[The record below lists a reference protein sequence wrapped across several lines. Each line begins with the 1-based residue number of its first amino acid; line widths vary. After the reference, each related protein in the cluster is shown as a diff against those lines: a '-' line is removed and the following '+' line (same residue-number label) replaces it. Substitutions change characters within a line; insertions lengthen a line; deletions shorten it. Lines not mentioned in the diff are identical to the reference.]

1 MLTISCIYFVYRTF
15 FSLQLFPTLS
25 SAAPLTWPFPPQ
37 AASKAGARL
46 TCWPSPLRG
55 PSPVT
60 RVSTPSGTKAACF
73 RESDVRESP
82 TSCET
87 FQRFHLMLVFLSLLY
102 SKLPKRVKSF
112 FTDGVSPHALSLL
125 LPPLLQRLENSP
137 FPPFKPVLAVPGE
150 PAGPGR
156 GPVQAPLHLRT
167 GNHHLQRRTQG
178 GLAALQADPHREGKG
193 TTLQRTCSFH
203 GRR

>member
-1 MLTISCIYFVYRTF
+1 MHIFYLHF

-25 SAAPLTWPFPPQ
+25 PAAPLTRPFPPQ

-55 PSPVT
+55 PSPAT
-60 RVSTPSGTKAACF
+60 RVSTPSGTKAACS

-87 FQRFHLMLVFLSLLY
+87 FQRFVAHALVFVSLLY

-112 FTDGVSPHALSLL
+112 FTDGVSPHALMLL

-137 FPPFKPVLAVPGE
+137 CSPFKPVLAVPGE

-178 GLAALQADPHREGKG
+178 GLAAL
-193 TTLQRTCSFH
+193 
-203 GRR
+203 

>member
-1 MLTISCIYFVYRTF
+1 MHIFYLHFF

-73 RESDVRESP
+73 RESDVSGVSHELRNFPTPSP
-82 TSCET
+82 
-87 FQRFHLMLVFLSLLY
+87 HALVFLSLLY

-112 FTDGVSPHALSLL
+112 FTDGVSPHALMLL
-125 LPPLLQRLENSP
+125 LPPLLQRFENSP
-137 FPPFKPVLAVPGE
+137 FAPFKPVLAVPGE

-178 GLAALQADPHREGKG
+178 GLAAL
-193 TTLQRTCSFH
+193 
-203 GRR
+203 

>member
-1 MLTISCIYFVYRTF
+1 MHGLNCNQFAHFSLAAGTNTNPRPSLLHLSVVTLKILITTHSSLIVSFYMLTISCIYFIYIF

-73 RESDVRESP
+73 RESDVS
-82 TSCET
+82 
-87 FQRFHLMLVFLSLLY
+87 
-102 SKLPKRVKSF
+102 
-112 FTDGVSPHALSLL
+112 GVSHEL
-125 LPPLLQRLENSP
+125 RN
-137 FPPFKPVLAVPGE
+137 FP
-150 PAGPGR
+150 
-156 GPVQAPLHLRT
+156 
-167 GNHHLQRRTQG
+167 
-178 GLAALQADPHREGKG
+178 
-193 TTLQRTCSFH
+193 TL
-203 GRR
+203 